1 MPAKQFYLLG
11 EAVSSARNID
21 IDPASGLEDL
31 KHLIAAHFAIVEPN
45 GWLEGYLSSSSTLTD
60 SLLGIGFQAQDC
72 ELNDVSEITSAA
84 TEVAITVDGHA
95 VRDPPGPKGLPFVGN
110 FLEVYPD
117 HLGNHQRLFEQYGPI
132 IKTTSLG
139 RTTYLTNDPTLAAI
153 CFSESDFFT
162 KEINEAHPLYPLK
175 QQAAG
180 VFLGDTDTPE
190 WRVAHKFLPPALGPK
205 AVRHYAPMM
214 QKTVEDSFEVFD
226 ALDEQGEAW
235 NVYQYMLKLG
245 SQAVGK
251 LTLGLDFQ
259 HFESADAPLHEMVHL
274 IAELLSLNKKVSSK
288 GDWYGRLPFGDPQ
301 RLRGVKSR
309 IEELV
314 GDSIKK
320 AESGGVEDLP
330 LQDAALK
337 ASNMVDYA
345 IRATDNKGDKL
356 PKESLVW
363 ALLVATG
370 AGFTTTSSLLSWLIY
385 GLVTYPG
392 MQERLLQEL
401 IDNGIDENTE
411 ITADVTERLDFLD
424 KYIKEMQR
432 RHNPS
437 FQPARTA
444 RVDLVLPG
452 GYKIPKDAVVL
463 PALHHIH
470 NNPDL
475 WDNPHKFT
483 PDRWDTDEVKNRHK
497 AAYVP
502 FAMGPR
508 MCIGFN
514 FALQEIKVFL
524 PKLIYRY
531 NFTREG
537 DGPIEYDPMF
547 QLIRPNN
554 LYVKAEKRVKWP
566 PTTESLRQED

>member
-11 EAVSSARNID
+11 EPVSSARNID
-21 IDPASGLEDL
+21 IDPASSLEDL
-31 KHLIAAHFAIVEPN
+31 KDLIAAHFAIVE
-45 GWLEGYLSSSSTLTD
+45 SS
-60 SLLGIGFQAQDC
+60 GIGFQAQDC
-72 ELNDVSEITSAA
+72 ELDETSEITSAEA
-84 TEVAITVDGHA
+84 EIAITIDGHA
-95 VRDPPGPKGLPFVGN
+95 IRDPPGPKGLPFVGN

-132 IKTTSLG
+132 IKTTTLG
-139 RTTYLTNDPTLAAI
+139 RTAYHTNDPTLAAV
-153 CFSESDFFT
+153 CFAESDFFT

-175 QQAAG
+175 QQEAG
-180 VFLGDTDTPE
+180 VFLGDTHTPE
-190 WRVAHKFLPPALGPK
+190 WKVAHKFLPPALGPK

-259 HFESADAPLHEMVHL
+259 HFSSPDTPLHEMVHL

-301 RLRGVKSR
+301 RLRNVKSR

-345 IRATDNKGDKL
+345 IRATDNKGEKL

-444 RVDLVLPG
+444 RVDLILPG
-452 GYKIPKDAVVL
+452 GYRIPKDSVVL

-497 AAYVP
+497 AAYIP
-502 FAMGPR
+502 FATGQR

-531 NFTREG
+531 NFIREG

-554 LYVKAEKRVKWP
+554 LYVRAERRVKWP
-566 PTTESLRQED
+566 PTTESLQQGDL